1 MLIGDFNERF
11 SLDAKSFS
19 GMLHNGLVQQGGFA
33 EENIQPEKSF
43 PSHHAD
49 FHAQALS

>member
-19 GMLHNGLVQQGGFA
+19 GMLHNGLIQQGRFP
-33 EENIQPEKSF
+33 EENIQPEKSL

-49 FHAQALS
+49 FHAQTLP